1 MLYYNESSTSLLNH
15 VIKGSLFIVTFN
27 NLFVLSIKIKNV
39 YIWLL
44 FNKGLLE
51 NDVTESTVFVTD
63 SDHWFFSV
71 RLQLHLM
78 QVCWVFQRFEHFF
91 FYINTMGLCTSSK
104 TYYATPWFSLYI
116 RSFRYNIV
124 NELPVH
130 TTMAIRSVGLKKQ
143 RICV

>member
-1 MLYYNESSTSLLNH
+1 MLYYNESSTRLLNH

-44 FNKGLLE
+44 FNKGLFK

-63 SDHWFFSV
+63 SNHWFFSV

-78 QVCWVFQRFEHFF
+78 QVCWVFQRFEHLFF
-91 FYINTMGLCTSSK
+91 FLHKHNEVGHKFQNLLRHPPGFHCIYVASDTILWMNYRYILLWL
-104 TYYATPWFSLYI
+104 YA
-116 RSFRYNIV
+116 V
-124 NELPVH
+124 
-130 TTMAIRSVGLKKQ
+130 
-143 RICV
+143 